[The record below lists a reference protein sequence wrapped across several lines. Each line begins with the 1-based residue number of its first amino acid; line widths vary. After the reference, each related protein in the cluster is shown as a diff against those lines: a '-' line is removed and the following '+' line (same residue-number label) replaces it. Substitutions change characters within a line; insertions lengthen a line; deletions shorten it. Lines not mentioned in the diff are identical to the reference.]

1 MLLEQTHE
9 KMIAMKLYGMAGSL
23 KERLERA
30 DHQSLS
36 KEEFSGCSSMT
47 SGCIARIASSPLG
60 CESPSSKSV
69 TPRSK
74 TSTIARRGAYTRPR
88 YSSSRR
94 TAGSM
99 HISRS

>member
-36 KEEFSGCSSMT
+36 KECT
-47 SGCIARIASSPLG
+47 SGSRAWIAIVSAVRCRVGGVSIH
-60 CESPSSKSV
+60 KNN
-69 TPRSK
+69 
-74 TSTIARRGAYTRPR
+74 
-88 YSSSRR
+88 
-94 TAGSM
+94 
-99 HISRS
+99 